1 MTAVEYPVSI
11 RLTKAQQAL
20 MEASLGD
27 GSNSDGLADE
37 CDDGRDREYWFDR
50 ELHLVESLTKNG
62 SLNVRDP
69 DDARLVATAFSTST
83 ALSASDYWSPPLRAS
98 RSRVAY
104 RLRETLEQRLGMDVD
119 LPAELN

>member
-1 MTAVEYPVSI
+1 MTVDYPVSI

-37 CDDGRDREYWFDR
+37 CDDERSQEYWFER
-50 ELHLVESLTKNG
+50 ELFLAETLTEKG
-62 SLNVRDP
+62 ALEIRDP
-69 DDARLVATAFSTST
+69 DDARLVATAFSTTT
-83 ALSASDYWSPPLRAS
+83 AFSASDYWSPPLLAS

-104 RLRETLEQRLGMDVD
+104 RLRATLEQSLGMTVD

>member
-1 MTAVEYPVSI
+1 MTVDYSVSI

-37 CDDGRDREYWFDR
+37 CDDDRDQEYWFER
-50 ELHLVESLTKNG
+50 ELFLAETLTEKG
-62 SLNVRDP
+62 VLEIRDP
-69 DDARLVATAFSTST
+69 DDARLVATAFSTS
-83 ALSASDYWSPPLRAS
+83 AAFSAIDYWSPPLVAS

-104 RLRETLEQRLGMDVD
+104 RLRATLEQSLGMTVG